1 MRNLNL
7 DAAVADVEAR
17 YILAHAKSKARFEAA
32 GRDMPGG
39 NTRTV
44 LHYDPFPVTLT
55 RGDGARLTDLDGHT
69 YIDFLGEFTAG
80 LYGHSE
86 PAILS
91 AIKEALADGLVL
103 GGPNRYE
110 ARLARLMCERFP
122 ALELVRFCNSGSEA
136 TLMCVS
142 LARAATGRAAIL
154 AFQGAYH
161 GAFLGF
167 AGGGSP
173 LNAPFPCV
181 LAPYNDA
188 DAVRRLI
195 AEHGR
200 DLAAIIVEPLMGSAG
215 CIPGEPAFLRTLC
228 EEADRH
234 GIVLVFDEVMTSR
247 LAPGGL
253 HGKLGL
259 RPGLVAFG
267 KYLGGGVGFGAFGG
281 RRDLL
286 QRLDP
291 TRSDALMHSGTYNNN
306 VLSMAAGIAGLE
318 RVYTPDAA
326 EALNGGG
333 DRLRERLNAAARARG
348 APVQVLGQGSMLCV
362 HPQRA
367 SIRRPADLARLRPGL
382 RKLVHLEM
390 NLRGI
395 YIARR
400 GFMSLSLPLTPAD
413 HDALVAAFDAI
424 LGDYADVLAGDE
436 SA

>member
-17 YILAHAKSKARFEAA
+17 YIAAHGKSKARFEAA

-142 LARAATGRAAIL
+142 LARATTGRQSIL
-154 AFQGAYH
+154 AFAGAYH

-195 AEHGR
+195 AEHAA
-200 DLAAIIVEPLMGSAG
+200 DLAAIIVEPLMGSGG
-215 CIPGEPAFLRTLC
+215 CIPGDPEFLRALG

-281 RRDLL
+281 RRDLM

-333 DRLRERLNAAARARG
+333 DRLRERLNALAGARG
-348 APVQVLGQGSMLCV
+348 GPVQVLGQGSMLCI

-367 SIRRPADLARLRPGL
+367 PIRRPADLTMLRPAL

-395 YIARR
+395 YMARR
-400 GFMSLSLPLTPAD
+400 GFMSLSLPLTAAD
-413 HDALVAAFDAI
+413 HVALVAAFDAI
-424 LGDYADVLAGDE
+424 LGDYADVLARDD
-436 SA
+436 